1 MPRRSQQRG
10 HRQGKGLGAGFWL
23 RERLGPPVLVGDQR
37 LWWALRERIA
47 VDRRSLGSRRGCG
60 PHIRVRTRPGCSA
73 LLVARP
79 RAGQRPRPRRA
90 WSAVRKRWCRL
101 GSERLPPIRRN
112 PRLVPPL
119 RSRSDRVGRAR
130 RRAPAAAGHGRS
142 RAGQHRSSLA
152 TWSCRGSQPPAGRYP
167 GQLQQMSW
175 TRSDDI
181 SGGGHRPVRSRIPC
195 HSISASSSSARPSGS
210 SATEQRPTRL
220 DRLRFHTTPK
230 SCVGADSVCET
241 T

>member
-181 SGGGHRPVRSRIPC
+181 SGGGTDLSVPESHVIRSRRPRAQLG
-195 HSISASSSSARPSGS
+195 HQDRRRQSSGRRVWTAF
-210 SATEQRPTRL
+210 AFTRL
-220 DRLRFHTTPK
+220 PSR
-230 SCVGADSVCET
+230 V
-241 T
+241 